1 MKYTVGIVNLLTV
14 MCFVGCGSGV
24 KLPKWPDPLPAT
36 GTIIYDDKPLSGAT
50 VTFTPL
56 EQTQGHGAAGTTD
69 DSGKYELKSLGP
81 DGKSRAGIIPG
92 KYRVAVS
99 RMVKPDGSV
108 WKPDPKAPG
117 GPMNSGAREEMPRQ
131 YALESKLT
139 TEVAAGKSPYDFK
152 LEKKKK

>member
-1 MKYTVGIVNLLTV
+1 MRFGLSVLSLLGV
-14 MCFVGCGSGV
+14 ICFAGCGPSV
-24 KLPKWPDPLPAT
+24 QLPKWPDPVPAT
-36 GTIIYDDKPLSGAT
+36 GPIVFDDKPLSGAT
-50 VTFTPL
+50 VTFSPL
-56 EQTQGHGAAGTTD
+56 EQTQGHGAIGTTD
-69 DSGKYELKSLGP
+69 DAGKYELRSLGP
-81 DGKSRAGIIPG
+81 DGKSRVGAIPG

-139 TEVAAGKSPYDFK
+139 AEVASGKSPYDFK

>member
-1 MKYTVGIVNLLTV
+1 MRFGLSVLCLSAAVCSL
-14 MCFVGCGSGV
+14 GCGPSV
-24 KLPKWPDPLPAT
+24 KVPKWPDPVPAT
-36 GTIIYDDKPLSGAT
+36 GTILFDDKPLANAT
-50 VTFTPL
+50 VSFTPL
-56 EQTQGHGAAGTTD
+56 EQTPGPGAAGTTD
-69 DSGKYELKSLGP
+69 EAGKYELKSLGP
-81 DGKSRAGIIPG
+81 DGKSRVGAIPG

-108 WKPDPKAPG
+108 WTPDPKAPG

-139 TEVAAGKSPYDFK
+139 AEVASGKSPYDFK